1 MFSAKALLITQQYL
15 TVTLVLVPQMSG
27 RSPPAFP
34 ATEKLSDRQYKAGLT
49 IAPALLIP
57 PPFFISTDCIGAE
70 VGNHKG
76 V

>member
-1 MFSAKALLITQQYL
+1 MSA
-15 TVTLVLVPQMSG
+15 G
-27 RSPPAFP
+27 SPMAFH

-57 PPFFISTDCIGAE
+57 PFFISTDSIDAE